1 MHYAEIQHK
10 YYMQYEQLRF
20 WLLYFLKKVFFLTPL
35 LYYIHENNS
44 SLLTIKKKSGKMT
57 SDSRE
62 SGTQV
67 HNLLKSRYA
76 VENLTLFL

>member
-1 MHYAEIQHK
+1 MHYAKFQHK
-10 YYMQYEQLRF
+10 YYMQYEQLEF

-57 SDSRE
+57 SDSKE
-62 SGTQV
+62 
-67 HNLLKSRYA
+67 RYKIQ
-76 VENLTLFL
+76 NT

>member
-1 MHYAEIQHK
+1 MHYAKIQHK

-20 WLLYFLKKVFFLTPL
+20 WLLYFLKKVFFLPPL